1 MPAGMADEKFSRE
14 HPEDRSR
21 PRPLRDPLG
30 LTALERPLAGRGR
43 PTPRNREG
51 LQRSQ
56 DSERAKQGDPTVA
69 LVRSRKR
76 RGLLADFDI
85 LRCNSLPPAVAHYP
99 DISPNVFAAA
109 VLALVCALLRVTA
122 GDDCGVP

>member
-1 MPAGMADEKFSRE
+1 MVK
-14 HPEDRSR
+14 
-21 PRPLRDPLG
+21 
-30 LTALERPLAGRGR
+30 
-43 PTPRNREG
+43 G

-56 DSERAKQGDPTVA
+56 ESARAKQGDPTIA

-76 RGLLADFDI
+76 GGLLADFDG

-109 VLALVCALLRVTA
+109 VLAFVCALLRVTE
-122 GDDCGVP
+122 GDDRGVPEYPDFHGA